1 MKITS
6 KKEKKLEQ
14 LHRDLFELQHVICCQ
29 VEILMRADYDAPTIR
44 ARLAKMIQEWNII
57 GYDYCSAIDEA
68 D

>member
-14 LHRDLFELQHVICCQ
+14 LHHDLFELQHVICCQ

-44 ARLAKMIQEWNII
+44 ARLAKMLQEWNNL
-57 GYDYCSAIDEA
+57 GWDYCCAIDGA